1 MRARGDVARHLGV
14 EKGGLAALTVDS
26 YLVSEKARAYSQTLY
41 QETNMNFGFLDF
53 QRGGPPVDIEPG
65 QPERDFI
72 NGFPSAS
79 AFIANDPDHAFSIYS
94 AFHRLSS
101 RNLLYL
107 EAEIFELQKQ
117 QDDLDFRDSRGDP
130 DTLQCFRS
138 WKKLSTSS
146 DAQQLEQMALIM
158 KIREKLKEYRE

>member
-1 MRARGDVARHLGV
+1 MR
-14 EKGGLAALTVDS
+14 
-26 YLVSEKARAYSQTLY
+26 
-41 QETNMNFGFLDF
+41 FGFPGF
-53 QRGGPPVDIEPG
+53 QRGRIDTDVELG
-65 QPERDFI
+65 QSRRHYI

-79 AFIANDPDHAFSIYS
+79 AFIASDPDHGFSIYN

-117 QDDLDFRDSRGDP
+117 QDDLDIRDSRGDP
-130 DTLQCFRS
+130 DTIQCFRS

-146 DAQQLEQMALIM
+146 DSCQLEQMALIT
-158 KIREKLKEYRE
+158 KIRARLKEYRKLKKCEDLASPTELKVLMSR